1 MKIRGKDNRKRGC
14 EGLFIISD
22 DRVNVVSD
30 RIFFVWGNGGDGKYL
45 YTREWVIRAADDLTL
60 KNEFER
66 EPKTGND
73 CPHYAEVR
81 NL

>member
-1 MKIRGKDNRKRGC
+1 MKIRGKANRKRVCAG
-14 EGLFIISD
+14 GFIISD
-22 DRVNVVSD
+22 DRVNSGSD
-30 RIFFVWGNGGDGKYL
+30 RIFFVWENGGDGKYL
-45 YTREWVIRAADDLTL
+45 YTREWVLRAADDLTL